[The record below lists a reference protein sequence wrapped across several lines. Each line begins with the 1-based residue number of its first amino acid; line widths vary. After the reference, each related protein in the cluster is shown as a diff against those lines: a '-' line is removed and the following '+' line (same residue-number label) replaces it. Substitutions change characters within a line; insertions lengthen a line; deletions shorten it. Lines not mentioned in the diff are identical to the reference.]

1 MKNLFS
7 ALKQNAFTPSQNFVN
22 MSISLEA
29 KTYSSHI
36 FSQKENSTQSPE
48 RTDGR
53 LLCKTNAL
61 NKSGSHSASGTSSP
75 RHLYYL
81 FQNSQFPEGKAQF
94 LFPSACPKT
103 LLIPEWGRYS

>member
-7 ALKQNAFTPSQNFVN
+7 ALKQNAFTPSQNFVK

-48 RTDGR
+48 RMDGR

-61 NKSGSHSASGTSSP
+61 NKSGSHSAQEPVFQGIYIISFRILNFLRARHSFYSP
-75 RHLYYL
+75 QPVLKH
-81 FQNSQFPEGKAQF
+81 
-94 LFPSACPKT
+94 C
-103 LLIPEWGRYS
+103 